1 MTTISPAIALDRITK
16 RYGAT
21 TAVRELSLSIE
32 RGEMF
37 GLIGPDGAG
46 KTTTIRL
53 ICGLLQ
59 ADAGAARVLGLDP
72 VRDHRR
78 LTDSVGYLSQRFS
91 LYGDLSIDENIAF
104 FADIHGVRDYRARR
118 DRLLGLTQLTPFRS
132 RLADRL
138 SGGMKQKLALA
149 CTLVH
154 EPALIVLDEPTTG
167 VDPVSRREFW
177 KLLSEFLSE
186 GITIVMA
193 TPYLDEAERC
203 SRVALLHDGR
213 LLALDRPE
221 ALRNALTG
229 ALYEVIVAE
238 HRRAAEVLREM
249 PGVSDVQMFGERA
262 HVRLADR
269 DADAVDRLTS
279 RLNAAGLHVT
289 SVRGIAPSLED
300 VFIAELAGAGTSNLS
315 HKATP

>member
-1 MTTISPAIALDRITK
+1 MADLITLDRVTK
-16 RYGAT
+16 RYGGT
-21 TAVRELSLSIE
+21 TAVRDLSLSVAA
-32 RGEMF
+32 GEMF

-53 ICGLLQ
+53 ICGLVRHQ
-59 ADAGAARVLGLDP
+59 TGRVRVLDLDP
-72 VRDHRR
+72 IGDHRR
-78 LTDSVGYLSQRFS
+78 LTGSVGYLSQRFS

-104 FADIHGVRDYRARR
+104 FAEIHGVRDYRARR
-118 DRLLGLTQLTPFRS
+118 DRLLEMTQLAAFRA

-177 KLLSEFLSE
+177 KLLSEFQSQ

-203 SRVALLHDGR
+203 TRVALLHDGR
-213 LLALDRPE
+213 LLALDRPD
-221 ALRNALTG
+221 ALRATFPGTLF
-229 ALYEVIVAE
+229 EVIVGD
-238 HRRAAEVLREM
+238 HRRAPEVLKQI
-249 PGVSDVQMFGERA
+249 PGVTGVQMFGERA
-262 HVRLADR
+262 HVVVDRADARAGERLSSRLAD
-269 DADAVDRLTS
+269 
-279 RLNAAGLHVT
+279 AGLTVT
-289 SVRGIAPSLED
+289 SVRPLAASLED
-300 VFIAELAGAGTSNLS
+300 VFIARLHQLHGAIS
-315 HKATP
+315 